1 MELRNVRAF
10 VAVAD
15 ERHFGR
21 AAANLNLTQPALSLR
36 IQVLERELG
45 IQLLERNAREVH
57 LTPAGEALLL
67 HAKALVQEEDRALRE
82 MKDHVAGLAGRL
94 RIAYLNV
101 WNLGLPTQIVAEFR
115 RRYPAVWLETT
126 SGYSQLNTQRVMAD
140 EVDFA
145 FVAMQAHDFG
155 DVVVRTIARLELVVV
170 MSPANHLA
178 PMQTVPIECLRG
190 EPMIGVSSALGSP
203 HVSASRRWLASRIGQ
218 APNFVAEE
226 PLDQIPAAL
235 ALSGVAVALM
245 TADRA
250 AQWAGEDLVLRP
262 LSPVPL
268 VEYGVA
274 HLKDNTSP
282 ALLNIIGIVNELAP
296 PLPDQLPEGCEL
308 VWTPQELAK
317 AAGYS
322 AGS

>member
-21 AAANLNLTQPALSLR
+21 AGANLNLTQPALSLR

-45 IQLLERNAREVH
+45 IQLLQRNAREVH

-82 MKDHVAGLAGRL
+82 MKDHVAGNGGRL

-101 WNLGLPTQIVAEFR
+101 WNVGLPTQIVAEFR
-115 RRYPAVWLETT
+115 RRYPAVRLETT

-145 FVAMQAHDFG
+145 FVGMQGTDCD
-155 DVVVRTIARLELVVV
+155 DVVVRPIDRKEIVLFMT
-170 MSPANHLA
+170 PANHLA
-178 PMQTVPIECLRG
+178 PMQAVPLECVRG
-190 EPMIGVSSALGSP
+190 EPMIGVTSALGSP
-203 HVSASRRWLASRIGQ
+203 HVSALRRWLASHLGEE
-218 APNFVAEE
+218 PNVVAEE

-235 ALSGVAVALM
+235 AMSGVAVTLM
-245 TADRA
+245 TADRVAPWA
-250 AQWAGEDLVLRP
+250 AEGLVSRR
-262 LSPVPL
+262 LSPVP
-268 VEYGVA
+268 VVDYGVA
-274 HLKDNTSP
+274 YLKSNTSP
-282 ALLNIIGIVNELAP
+282 VLLNMLRIVDAIASTP
-296 PLPDQLPEGCEL
+296 PDELPDDCEL
-308 VWTPQELAK
+308 VWIPQELAK
-317 AAGYS
+317 GVGYPAG
-322 AGS
+322 G

>member
-45 IQLLERNAREVH
+45 IQLLQRSAREVR

-67 HAKALVQEEDRALRE
+67 HARALVQEEDRALRE
-82 MKDHVAGLAGRL
+82 MRDYVAGNGGRL

-101 WNLGLPTQIVAEFR
+101 WYAGLPTQIVAEFR
-115 RRYPAVWLETT
+115 RRYPAVRLETM

-145 FVAMQAHDFG
+145 FVGMQSADCD
-155 DVVVRTIARLELVVV
+155 DVVVRPIDRKEIVVV
-170 MSPANHLA
+170 MTPANHLA
-178 PMQTVPIECLRG
+178 AMQTVPIACLRG
-190 EPMIGVSSALGSP
+190 EPVIAVSSGSP
-203 HVSASRRWLASRIGQ
+203 HVSASRRWLANHLGEE
-218 APNFVAEE
+218 PNIVAEE
-226 PLDQIPAAL
+226 PLAQIPAAV
-235 ALSGVAVALM
+235 ALSGRAVTLA

-250 AQWAGEDLVLRP
+250 ALWEGEGLIARR
-262 LSPVPL
+262 LSPMPFVD
-268 VEYGVA
+268 YGVA
-274 HLKDNTSP
+274 YLKGNASP
-282 ALLNIIGIVNELAP
+282 ALSNLLGIVEEIAQ
-296 PLPDQLPEGCEL
+296 PLPGALPDDGEW
-308 VWTPQELAK
+308 VWLPQELARG
-317 AAGYS
+317 AGNP
-322 AGS
+322 AGG